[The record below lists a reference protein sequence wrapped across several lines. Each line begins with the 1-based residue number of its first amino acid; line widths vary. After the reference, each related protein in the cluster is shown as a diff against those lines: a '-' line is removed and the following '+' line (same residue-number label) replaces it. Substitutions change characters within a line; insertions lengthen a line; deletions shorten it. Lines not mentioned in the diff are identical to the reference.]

1 MIGRQRA
8 RDVGHVWSLVTPLWY
23 PASPPGIAL
32 DQRDRFEFG
41 RASLRGNAPVDKENR
56 ALAYAERFGNVV
68 IGEKYRGAP
77 IGKGPQ
83 QVAELFG
90 PGRIDAREWFVAHED
105 LGPTCQSSSE
115 LQAPSLAS
123 RQGAGDNV
131 QSSGKAHA
139 VRRVLHVV
147 QRHPRDATIRF
158 QVEANREIP
167 QNARTLG
174 YVSNPGS
181 RSAPEGPASDVS
193 TVEAHASSIGDQ
205 VADDGSKQRRLS
217 GAGGAKDAHDF
228 TGVEGDIYPSQYLLS
243 GPFDADTRCGDDR
256 LLRHGPLATGTAPL
270 TCVSDTLPV
279 ASSMRALSAVI
290 QLWPR
295 ASLTPPRRSNTCRTR
310 STSTAGDSACTPR
323 TSAVTPPDPR
333 PT

>member
-1 MIGRQRA
+1 MRR
-8 RDVGHVWSLVTPLWY
+8 Y
-23 PASPPGIAL
+23 ASRLRRTVRSTERSDPGVRIQSRIAL
-32 DQRDRFEFG
+32 
-41 RASLRGNAPVDKENR
+41 
-56 ALAYAERFGNVV
+56 
-68 IGEKYRGAP
+68 GA
-77 IGKGPQ
+77 
-83 QVAELFG
+83 
-90 PGRIDAREWFVAHED
+90 R
-105 LGPTCQSSSE
+105 
-115 LQAPSLAS
+115 
-123 RQGAGDNV
+123 
-131 QSSGKAHA
+131 
-139 VRRVLHVV
+139 
-147 QRHPRDATIRF
+147 
-158 QVEANREIP
+158 
-167 QNARTLG
+167 
-174 YVSNPGS
+174 
-181 RSAPEGPASDVS
+181 GPASDVS

-228 TGVEGDIYPSQYLLS
+228 TGLEGDIYPSQYLLS

-333 PT
+333 AHVTRGVYRRHVDSRAAHRHVTFGQRHGPRERSLSRHDVDIEMLGLKGDRVSTDPESPREPPGSERATRPESTRVL